1 MDLKK
6 EYTRIISEKISL
18 KEADFSHT
26 EKEILNIG
34 FDVVKE
40 KIDEIRELNDEI
52 IRVKIEILNLKSYFD
67 DKDY

>member
-18 KEADFSHT
+18 KVADFSHT

-34 FDVVKE
+34 FDIVKE

-52 IRVKIEILNLKSYFD
+52 IRVKIEISNLKSYSD
-67 DKDY
+67 YKDY

>member
-34 FDVVKE
+34 FNMVKE

-52 IRVKIEILNLKSYFD
+52 IRVKIEILNLKSYSD

>member
-6 EYTRIISEKISL
+6 EYIKIVSQRILL
-18 KEADFSHT
+18 KEEDFSHT
-26 EKEILNIG
+26 EKEIVNLG
-34 FDVVKE
+34 FDMVKE

-52 IRVKIEILNLKSYFD
+52 IRIKIEISNLKAYAD